1 MMKINCIAI
10 DDEPL
15 ALDVITNFSSRISF
29 INLERVFFN
38 PLEAIDFLNSNKIDL
53 VFLDIEMEELTGIQL
68 LKLLKNPPYV
78 IFTTAYENYAL
89 QGFELEAVDYLLKPI
104 LFERFIM
111 AVNKVYK
118 RMLDK
123 SGNLKSKDNNTGTLD
138 DFIFIKSGFQH
149 RKIIFNE
156 IKYIEGQGDY
166 LKIVTSKGNIMTLL
180 SFKNISGLLSPNEFV
195 RVHKSYIVAVRHID
209 SIERNRI
216 KIGSETISVSETFGK
231 SFFNMMKSKGF
242 KV

>member
-1 MMKINCIAI
+1 MKVNCIAV

-15 ALDVITNFSSRISF
+15 ALDVITNFSNRIPF
-29 INLERVFFN
+29 IELKAVFLN
-38 PLEAIDFLNSNKIDL
+38 PLEAIEFFNTHKIDL

-68 LKLLKNPPYV
+68 LKLLKNPPHV

-104 LFERFIM
+104 LFERFVK

-118 RMLDK
+118 KIVDEN
-123 SGNLKSKDNNTGTLD
+123 SSLKSKENNPGTLD
-138 DFIFIKSGFQH
+138 EFMFIKSGFQH
-149 RKIIFNE
+149 RKINFRE

-180 SFKNISGLLSPNEFV
+180 SFKNISELLPVDEFV

-231 SFFNMMKSKGF
+231 PFFNMMKSKGF
-242 KV
+242 MV